1 MAFKGTLYL
10 VVIAV
15 GAFSLVCAAV
25 TPEKDSPKKKAEL
38 GEEESAA
45 DPRLFFIGT
54 TGTGTTTGTTTNT
67 SITISTELLLFL
79 ALLLAAAIAAAIAIP
94 IAVGV
99 GVGKKYKG
107 KGTSSDY
114 GDTGYGS
121 APAFVYSPDES
132 SYASI
137 HRSLEDAADKY
148 D

>member
-1 MAFKGTLYL
+1 MAFKGTLFL

-15 GAFSLVCAAV
+15 GAFSLACAAV
-25 TPEKDSPKKKAEL
+25 TPEKDSSKKKTEL
-38 GEEESAA
+38 GEEAP

-54 TGTGTTTGTTTNT
+54 TGTGTTTGTTANT
-67 SITISTELLLFL
+67 SITISTELLVFL
-79 ALLLAAAIAAAIAIP
+79 GLLLAAAIAAAIAIP